1 MILIII
7 FILLIILLI
16 AEIFRYN
23 RIKSNAFSE
32 AEVTRAA
39 EEQARKIKYID
50 PIITCRYCG
59 AAIDTGTDKVCQHC
73 GGPYDD
79 NPEWVERHEVKD
91 SFIKE
96 GTAAV
101 IAKREKKAQGET
113 ERIMKRIRKEIMAI
127 SVIMFVMMALA
138 AFGYYLYDYH
148 HYQRNEDV
156 SQNNHRYVPADYKI
170 EGDGVI
176 YDKDGVKITV
186 TGIYVLENPDN
197 SVYGDENRGT
207 KVGFRVENGLGKNIS
222 IAMKLSGINGVI
234 NQRSYIYTYD
244 SFRKRADVT
253 FYEEVQRK
261 PEDVISEMV
270 FDYIEVDAVD
280 FSYTGRLKEPVYLHT
295 TAEKT
300 GTPDFSDK
308 EKIYDAND
316 VKIYAYFDDDK
327 YFYGYKLFI
336 VNNSGREYALNN
348 LELRLDGEPVRIER
362 IQDGMLPSG
371 YVYETDRLHSYDI
384 ELSEMLG
391 KKSEI
396 AISFV
401 DKETHLY
408 DFSTGFMDVSGLSQN
423 SGNQKNKE
431 S

>member
-1 MILIII
+1 MIIIVIFIILIIV
-7 FILLIILLI
+7 LI

-23 RIKSNAFSE
+23 RIKANAFSE

-39 EEQARKIKYID
+39 EEQARKIKYSD
-50 PIITCRYCG
+50 PILTCQYCG
-59 AAIDTGTDKVCQHC
+59 ASIDTRIDKVCQHC

-79 NPEWVERHEVKD
+79 NPEWVERHDVKD

-101 IAKREKKAQGET
+101 IAKREKKARSET

-127 SVIMFVMMALA
+127 CVILFFMVALA

-148 HYQRNEDV
+148 HYQRTEDV
-156 SQNNHRYVPADYKI
+156 NKNNHRYLAADYQI

-176 YDKDGVKITV
+176 YNKDGVKITV
-186 TGIYVLENPDN
+186 TGIYVEDKPGND
-197 SVYGDENRGT
+197 VYGDETRST
-207 KVGFRVENGLGKNIS
+207 KVGFRVENGLGKNIN
-222 IAMKLSGINGVI
+222 IVIKLSGINGVI

-253 FYEEVQRK
+253 FYEELNPKSQ
-261 PEDVISEMV
+261 DDISEMI
-270 FDYIEVDAVD
+270 FDYIEVDAID
-280 FSYTGRLKEPVYLHT
+280 YSYNGRLKEPVYLHT

-300 GTPDFSDK
+300 GSPDFSGK
-308 EKIYDAND
+308 KKIYSAGDID
-316 VKIYAYFDDDK
+316 IYADFEDDK

-336 VNNSGREYALNN
+336 VNNSEIEYALNN
-348 LELRLDGEPVRIER
+348 LELRLDGDPIRIEK
-362 IQDGMLPSG
+362 IQDGMLPAG
-371 YVYETDRLHSYDI
+371 YIYETDRIKSYDVA
-384 ELSEMLG
+384 LSEMMG

-408 DFSTGFMDVSGLSQN
+408 DFSTGFMDVSELSKDGDI
-423 SGNQKNKE
+423 SKD
-431 S
+431 